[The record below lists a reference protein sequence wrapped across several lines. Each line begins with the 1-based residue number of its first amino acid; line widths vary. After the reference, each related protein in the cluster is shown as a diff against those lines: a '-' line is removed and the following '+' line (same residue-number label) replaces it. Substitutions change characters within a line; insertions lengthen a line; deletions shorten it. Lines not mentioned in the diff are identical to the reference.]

1 MIVIETTDMLSSS
14 KESQEQETKLET
26 ADNESANLNERAANE
41 SVNLNETSDQSLNS
55 REGEM
60 TDENKS
66 NVKVSERQETK
77 KEVSNED
84 QASELNKKD
93 TSNAIANKDESESGK
108 TNSGIF

>member
-41 SVNLNETSDQSLNS
+41 SANLNDTSDQSLKS
-55 REGEM
+55 KEGEM

-66 NVKVSERQETK
+66 NVKVSERQEIK
-77 KEVSNED
+77 IKVSNED

-93 TSNAIANKDESESGK
+93 TSNAIARKDDSESGK